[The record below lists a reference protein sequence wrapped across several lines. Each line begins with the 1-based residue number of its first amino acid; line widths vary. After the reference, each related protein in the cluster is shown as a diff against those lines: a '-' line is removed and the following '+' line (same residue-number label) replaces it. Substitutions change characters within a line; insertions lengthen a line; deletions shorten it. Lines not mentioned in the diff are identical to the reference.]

1 MPPKNKPVKKP
12 PQNIIAFKNGDKPTE
27 ELWNA
32 HRARDIGNFPNPSR
46 ILLLGPP
53 NVGKS
58 TLVKNLIIHQ
68 RPRFDEVFVI
78 HLDAG
83 VSRDYDDLE
92 PTAMLD
98 DVPPLAF
105 WSDLPDTKSDDEK
118 GSGSGRRIKR
128 CVVVDDLEMTHAH
141 KERAKNLG
149 ILFRYASSHKNMTV
163 YMCHQSAMNVPLLI
177 RIMSNVWV
185 IWRPRGRNE
194 LTLIENRVGLPADEL
209 ATIFDAVAPDARDS
223 ICVDMTLN
231 TPAPL
236 RLNIFKPIVWVEDST
251 DDAN

>member
-1 MPPKNKPVKKP
+1 MPATLKQTRPAQGIV
-12 PQNIIAFKNGDKPTE
+12 AFRNGDKPTE
-27 ELWNA
+27 EAWNE
-32 HRARDIGNFPNPSR
+32 RRSRDIGNFPNPSR

-68 RPRFDEVFVI
+68 RPRFDQVFVI

-105 WSDLPDTKSDDEK
+105 WSDLPDRDEK
-118 GSGSGRRIKR
+118 GHRIKR

-163 YMCHQSAMNVPLLI
+163 YMCHQSAMDVPPLI
-177 RIMSNVWV
+177 RKMSNVWV

-194 LTLIENRVGLPADEL
+194 LQTIENRVGLPAGEL
-209 ATIFDAVAPDARDS
+209 TLLFDAVAPEARDS
-223 ICVDMTLN
+223 ICVDLSLHS
-231 TPAPL
+231 PARL
-236 RLNIFKPIVWVEDST
+236 RLNIWQVIEL
-251 DDAN
+251 DD